1 MLNLWLLLLRLG
13 IAALMLT
20 HGLPKLNMLLNGQA
34 AAFGDPVGLGPAT
47 SLVLSA
53 FAEVVC
59 SVLILMG
66 LATRLA
72 TIPLIINML
81 VAVLVVHGG
90 DPFVRQELGLLYL
103 FTYFTLLVTG
113 AGKYSLDQLISRTSR
128 RRVGR
133 L

>member
-1 MLNLWLLLLRLG
+1 MWLLLLRLG

-59 SVLILMG
+59 SVLILIG

-72 TIPLIINML
+72 TIPLIINLL
-81 VAVLVVHGG
+81 VAVLVVHIN

-103 FTYFTLLVTG
+103 LSYFTLLV
-113 AGKYSLDQLISRTSR
+113 AGPGKFSVDQLISRSSR
-128 RRVGR
+128 KAAGR